1 MVRIP
6 EDRFSHDAARIYMDM
21 LLFQLPVVQGILDV
35 TKDRPWLWAVF
46 LVVIVLPVV
55 LVIAYCCFGS
65 KQEVTQILSMV
76 NWLYRTGRLLLE
88 KH

>member
-1 MVRIP
+1 
-6 EDRFSHDAARIYMDM
+6 M
-21 LLFQLPVVQGILDV
+21 LLFQLPMVQGILDV

-65 KQEVTQILSMV
+65 KQEVTAILSDFNVV
-76 NWLYRTGRLLLE
+76 NWLHNL
-88 KH
+88 